1 MALRLASRVAAF
13 NLPTVERV
21 GHKKLVHLFFSSMLR
36 HVLAVIVRG
45 SDGVLIRATVHTNYI
60 NHYTAYFYAR
70 CRTHH
75 RPMGGWQCKMEAAK
89 QWRGYREG

>member
-1 MALRLASRVAAF
+1 
-13 NLPTVERV
+13 
-21 GHKKLVHLFFSSMLR
+21 MLR

-89 QWRGYREG
+89 AMERLSRGLKELMHLFPGDDRRNRAVPALDI